1 MITAVELANAVSR
14 LPDPETFRYNSIQ
27 VILHNILEP
36 SVSSAGKTTYL
47 DQSTVT
53 FVKRRIFG
61 VDTWIVESMNISK
74 YAKARAR

>member
-14 LPDPETFRYNSIQ
+14 LPDPETFRYSSIQ
-27 VILHNILEP
+27 IILHNILEP

-61 VDTWIVESMNISK
+61 VDTWIVENMSISNTHK
-74 YAKARAR
+74 

>member
-14 LPDPETFRYNSIQ
+14 LPDPETFRYSSIQ
-27 VILHNILEP
+27 IILHNILEP

-61 VDTWIVESMNISK
+61 VDTWVVESMSISNTHK
-74 YAKARAR
+74 

>member
-14 LPDPETFRYNSIQ
+14 LPDPETFRYSSIQ
-27 VILHNILEP
+27 IILHDTLEP

-53 FVKRRIFG
+53 FVKRKIFG
-61 VDTWIVESMNISK
+61 VDTWIVESMSISNTHK
-74 YAKARAR
+74 